1 MKKIPLEEND
11 DQIND
16 RELEH
21 EEKFIRNKKKRKSK
35 RSIPSK
41 KVDFNYG
48 RLGLTQEIEDN
59 SCTVIHP
66 FYIPSQKYSLIQT
79 NK

>member
-21 EEKFIRNKKKRKSK
+21 EEKFIRNKKNESQNVRFQVRK
-35 RSIPSK
+35 
-41 KVDFNYG
+41 
-48 RLGLTQEIEDN
+48 
-59 SCTVIHP
+59 
-66 FYIPSQKYSLIQT
+66 
-79 NK
+79 